1 MPMPNDIGVIDLML
15 AVPGDD
21 SSQFYEWIKPM
32 LMDKESHE
40 MFQMPAQYMFKDIPR
55 TGKQDDYI
63 PNLFPFKEQ
72 VINAIER
79 RKQRD
84 QEQQKAAFLR
94 KKLNQGP
101 IPEGDIQGFA
111 R

>member
-1 MPMPNDIGVIDLML
+1 MESKV
-15 AVPGDD
+15 
-21 SSQFYEWIKPM
+21 
-32 LMDKESHE
+32 KEHKLKVKR
-40 MFQMPAQYMFKDIPR
+40 QAKKQR
-55 TGKQDDYI
+55 TFGLVKKRKKAWLTPLGLGKQDDYI